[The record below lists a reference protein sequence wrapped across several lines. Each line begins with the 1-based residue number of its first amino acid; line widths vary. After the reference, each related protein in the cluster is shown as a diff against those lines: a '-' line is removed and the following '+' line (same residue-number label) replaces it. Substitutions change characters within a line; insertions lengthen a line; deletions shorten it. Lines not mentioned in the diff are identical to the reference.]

1 MKVIVASGWL
11 MASMLPGIVLAEDA
25 GWRTVQGKD
34 LQSLFSDHELSD
46 GVHYTNQFRRDG
58 SIAAATVSEQDGVND
73 DNRGYAKQMGELSRR
88 AVLRCSPLKG
98 LPPELYDGGWAD
110 FDMGFIPRQLG

>member
-1 MKVIVASGWL
+1 MQPCYDLGSLGGTSAMDITT
-11 MASMLPGIVLAEDA
+11 VL
-25 GWRTVQGKD
+25 R
-34 LQSLFSDHELSD
+34 L
-46 GVHYTNQFRRDG
+46 QFRRDG